1 MEKIRIADFII
12 NRLNTKYG
20 IKYISL
26 LTGNGSLV
34 INNAIAKNKN
44 IIPICVHHEADA
56 GYFALGFS
64 KYTNKLSVVNPTTG
78 CAGTNCITSLLAAY
92 QDHTPVLYLSGNVAL
107 TQTTRYHRLYNNIK
121 LKKLGVQELD
131 IIEIVKSITKYAVM
145 VEDAKM
151 VKYELDKA
159 IDIALTPPYG
169 PVWVDLPADLGASPI
184 EEKDLIEYES

>member
-1 MEKIRIADFII
+1 M
-12 NRLNTKYG
+12 
-20 IKYISL
+20 
-26 LTGNGSLV
+26 
-34 INNAIAKNKN
+34 
-44 IIPICVHHEADA
+44 
-56 GYFALGFS
+56 
-64 KYTNKLSVVNPTTG
+64 
-78 CAGTNCITSLLAAY
+78 
-92 QDHTPVLYLSGNVAL
+92 
-107 TQTTRYHRLYNNIK
+107 
-121 LKKLGVQELD
+121 GVQELD